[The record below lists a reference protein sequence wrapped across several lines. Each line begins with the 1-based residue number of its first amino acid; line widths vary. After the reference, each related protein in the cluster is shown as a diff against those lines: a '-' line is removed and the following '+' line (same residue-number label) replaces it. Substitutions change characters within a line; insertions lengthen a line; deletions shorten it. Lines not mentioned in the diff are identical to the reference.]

1 MNQNLLNIM
10 VWLLFL
16 GGLVGFVM
24 ALVKLFGGG
33 TPVEYGVLGI
43 GGGLWFMFSAI
54 TILISQK
61 TK

>member
-1 MNQNLLNIM
+1 MNQNLLSIM